1 MRTSVSTF
9 PSGVLCKEDNAMPKS
24 TRKCLAA
31 AATSVGRQGHECYR
45 QRVPLSALKARQPG
59 RHTGYSLHQPRPRQQ
74 SAECVERQERPKPP
88 EYYCLEYSQYCASSQ
103 HVVHSLRDEGTFRLM
118 GNTLPDWLRVIG
130 NLLSMNR
137 TLAASPLST
146 NRPATPC
153 W

>member
-1 MRTSVSTF
+1 MRTSVTTL
-9 PSGVLCKEDNAMPKS
+9 PSGVLRKEDNVMPKS

-88 EYYCLEYSQYCASSQ
+88 EYYYCLEYSQQCASSH
-103 HVVHSLRDEGTFRLM
+103 HVMLYNCT
-118 GNTLPDWLRVIG
+118 
-130 NLLSMNR
+130 
-137 TLAASPLST
+137 
-146 NRPATPC
+146 
-153 W
+153 